1 MRQKLLREGADEL
14 TYEIRG
20 IVRKAEQ
27 LEQLGLQIYLEN
39 MMNPFRSIDIPGWI
53 KDIVINLLKDNTT
66 YGYSHSRT
74 SRNAYLSCS

>member
-20 IVRKAEQ
+20 IVQKAEQ

-39 MMNPFRSIDIPGWI
+39 IGDPIQKHRPFLDGSKI
-53 KDIVINLLKDNTT
+53 LLLN
-66 YGYSHSRT
+66 Y
-74 SRNAYLSCS
+74 